1 MSISI
6 KDVAKEAKVSIATV
20 SRVLNGIEVVNEDTQ
35 KRVRDA
41 VDKLGYRP
49 NIIARS
55 LKTQRTRTIG
65 ILIPDISNSLY
76 PEIVRGIEDVANI
89 YNYNIILCNSDLNVS
104 KEKEYIYILKEKMV
118 DGILFM
124 SNSLDSEV
132 LEMLNKLDIKTV
144 LIETS
149 AEDTNTKSIPNVTI
163 DNVKASKEAVNK
175 LISNG
180 RRRILYI
187 GDHKDIFNASAYR
200 YKGYSEALKGNN
212 IEVDDNLLCFC
223 KPFLNNGYEYVQKKI
238 KDNVSF
244 DGIFCTCDEL
254 AIGAMNALRENN
266 INVPNDCEIIGFN
279 NILMSSAFSPKL
291 TTVDSSSYDLGSIGM
306 RMLLKIINKEHMD
319 DLNYVV
325 PHKLIERESTR

>member
-35 KRVRDA
+35 KRVREA

-76 PEIVRGIEDVANI
+76 PEIVRGIEDVSSI
-89 YNYNIILCNSDLNVS
+89 YNYNIILCNSDMNLD

-118 DGILFM
+118 DGLLFM
-124 SNSLDSEV
+124 SNSLDDDV
-132 LEMLNKLDIKTV
+132 LEILQKLNMKTV
-144 LIETS
+144 LIETT
-149 AEDTNTKSIPNVTI
+149 ADNKTIPNVTI
-163 DNVKASKEAVNK
+163 DNVNASKEGVKK

-180 RRRILYI
+180 RKNILYI
-187 GDHKDIFNASAYR
+187 GDHKHSLNASAYR
-200 YKGYSEALKGNN
+200 FKGYEEALNENN
-212 IEVDDNLLCFC
+212 IEINDDLICFC
-223 KPFLNNGYEYVQKKI
+223 KPYLNNGYESVVKKI
-238 KDNVSF
+238 NGKIFF

-254 AIGAMNALRENN
+254 AIGAINALRDNN
-266 INVPNDCEIIGFN
+266 INVPNDCEVIGFN
-279 NILMSSAFSPKL
+279 NTFLSSVFYPKL
-291 TTVDSSSYDLGSIGM
+291 TTIDPSSYDLGSIGM
-306 RMLLKIINKEHMD
+306 RMLLKIINNKSLD
-319 DLNYVV
+319 NLNYVV
-325 PHKLIERESTR
+325 NHSLIERESTR

>member
-35 KRVRDA
+35 RRVRDA
-41 VDKLGYRP
+41 VEKLGYRP

-89 YNYNIILCNSDLNVS
+89 YNYNIILCNSDLNLN

-118 DGILFM
+118 DGLLFM
-124 SNSLDSEV
+124 SNSLDDEV
-132 LEMLNKLDIKTV
+132 LDIIQRLGMKTV
-144 LIETS
+144 LIET
-149 AEDTNTKSIPNVTI
+149 TVYNKNIPNITI
-163 DNVKASKEAVNK
+163 NNIEASKEAVNK

-187 GDHKDIFNASAYR
+187 GDHKDILNASAYR
-200 YKGYSEALKGNN
+200 YKGYSEALNENGIDLDKDL
-212 IEVDDNLLCFC
+212 ICFC
-223 KPFLNNGYEYVQKKI
+223 KPFLNNGYEYIQKKI
-238 KDNVSF
+238 KSGISF
-244 DGIFCTCDEL
+244 DGVFCTCDEL

-266 INVPNDCEIIGFN
+266 INIPDDCEVIGFN

-291 TTVDSSSYDLGSIGM
+291 TTVDASSYDLGSIGM
-306 RMLLKIINKEHMD
+306 RMLLKIINKEQVD
-319 DLNYVV
+319 NLNYVV
-325 PHKLIERESTR
+325 PHNLIERESTR

>member
-35 KRVRDA
+35 KRVRGA
-41 VDKLGYRP
+41 VEKLGYRP

-55 LKTQRTRTIG
+55 LKTQKTRTIG

-89 YNYNIILCNSDLNVS
+89 YNYNIILCNSDLNIS

-124 SNSLDSEV
+124 SNSLDDQV
-132 LEMLNKLDIKTV
+132 LDILKKLDIKTV
-144 LIETS
+144 LIETN
-149 AEDTNTKSIPNVTI
+149 AQNKDIHNIPNITI

-180 RRRILYI
+180 RKNILYI
-187 GDHKDIFNASAYR
+187 GDHKDILNASAYR
-200 YKGYSEALKGNN
+200 YKGYVKALSESG
-212 IEVDDNLLCFC
+212 IEVNKDLICFC
-223 KPFLNNGYEYVQKKI
+223 KPFLNNGYDYVQKKLE
-238 KDNVSF
+238 DNVYF

-266 INVPNDCEIIGFN
+266 IKVPEDCEIIGFN
-279 NILMSSAFSPKL
+279 NILMSSAFHPKL
-291 TTVDSSSYDLGSIGM
+291 TTVDPSSYDLGSIGM
-306 RMLLKIINKEHMD
+306 RILLKLINKENIESF
-319 DLNYVV
+319 NYIV
-325 PHKLIERESTR
+325 PHNLIERESTR